1 MAMMGMWMRIS
12 DALHGVYDR
21 TEWSSTAPIEGEGGG
36 VSRGKMRASVDRGE
50 WTQCF

>member
-36 VSRGKMRASVDRGE
+36 GFTWQDEGV
-50 WTQCF
+50 C